1 MMTNIN
7 EIRINTTLS
16 ILNALRLSASDES
29 EFFNL
34 IDNRLTLML
43 DKVLAIVKAQ
53 DNSEDLEHFKHR
65 EVIRD

>member
-1 MMTNIN
+1 MTNIN

-43 DKVLAIVKAQ
+43 DQVLTIVNAQ
-53 DNSEDLEHFKHR
+53 DHGQSQTEFHARQEER
-65 EVIRD
+65 T